1 MSSMQTFSVKDDN
14 PTSDMLRE
22 AAAVLE
28 AGGLVGF
35 PCGSNYRIAVDV
47 NNADAVLKLFQSK
60 RRTGKAA
67 TLVFVSDAEMLSTI
81 TGDLD
86 PVSQRL
92 IKEIWPGNM
101 TILVE
106 PQLPLPRRV
115 LKLLSKS
122 RKKIGVRVPAG
133 ETAQGIVRAFGG
145 PLLISS
151 ANLEKKKGAYSLAQV
166 RKNFLHTLDV
176 FFDAGDLTSTPPST
190 VVEVCDGE
198 ISVIRS
204 GGVSEN
210 ELRQFAGA

>member
-1 MSSMQTFSVKDDN
+1 MSSMRTFSVKDDN
-14 PTSDMLRE
+14 PNPDMLRE
-22 AAAVLE
+22 AAAVLK
-28 AGGLVGF
+28 AGELVCF
-35 PCGSNYRIAVDV
+35 PCGSNYRIAADV
-47 NNADAVLKLFQSK
+47 NNADSVLKLFQSK

-67 TLVFVSDAEMLSTI
+67 TLVFVADAEMLSTI
-81 TGDLD
+81 TGELD
-86 PVSQRL
+86 AVTERL
-92 IKEIWPGNM
+92 IKNVWPGNL

-106 PQLPLPRRV
+106 PHLELPRRV

-133 ETAQGIVRAFGG
+133 DTAQGIVRAFGG

-151 ANLEKKKGAYSLAQV
+151 ANIEKKKGAYSFAQV
-166 RKNFLHTLDV
+166 RKNFLHAIEL
-176 FFDAGDLTSTPPST
+176 FFDAGDLSSSPPST
-190 VVEVCDGE
+190 VVEVRDGE